1 MSKSDPNTD
10 YTVAATFV
18 LEGLSSLIAELA
30 GTEEGGQPTEAT
42 AAANGHD
49 SAKRAEGLEDAQVA
63 PCAKIAEGA
72 EDIEGADAA
81 KGEYFIPEKE
91 NALLQLTREWLK
103 IASCRT
109 EKVSECMQ
117 VLLLELRDLREI
129 AQRGNSRRGN
139 SERDRLLRR
148 KKEQDSDKI
157 KYEEAKQYL
166 DKGALLLGLPSGY
179 FYRHVEKYRLSR
191 SVVDAQGRRKTVLCQ
206 NCAEHDDSQW
216 LHRSG
221 VPRFVGESP
230 EYYFRR
236 LPPKDR
242 DTPWYERKQQELI
255 TRYSVRGGGPV
266 NEHSERR
273 FRAAACI
280 LIGTFVPKDAI
291 NPYQLIADLLKL
303 CGIERIGKD
312 VRQVI
317 VERERWAGE
326 PILGSNPCVAALGD
340 DQRN

>member
-30 GTEEGGQPTEAT
+30 GTEEDVQPTEAT

-49 SAKRAEGLEDAQVA
+49 SAKRAEGPEDAQAA

-72 EDIEGADAA
+72 ENIEGADAA

-91 NALLQLTREWLK
+91 TALLQLTREWLK
-103 IASCRT
+103 IAGGRT

-129 AQRGNSRRGN
+129 AQRGS
-139 SERDRLLRR
+139 SERDRLLSK
-148 KKEQDSDKI
+148 KKEQDSDEK
-157 KYEEAKQYL
+157 KYEEAKQHL
-166 DKGALLLGLPSGY
+166 DNAAELLGLPSGY
-179 FYRHVEKYRLSR
+179 FYMHVEEDCSSR
-191 SVVDAQGRRKTVLCQ
+191 SVVDAEGRRLEVKCQ

-236 LPPKDR
+236 LPPEER
-242 DTPWYERKQQELI
+242 GIPWYERKEQELI

-273 FRAAACI
+273 FRAAACN
-280 LIGTFVPKDAI
+280 LIGTFIPKDAI
-291 NPYQLIADLLKL
+291 NPYQLIADLLEL
-303 CGIERIGKD
+303 CGIKRSGKD

-317 VERERWAGE
+317 AERERWTKN
-326 PILGSNPCVAALGD
+326 PIFGSNSCFAALGD
-340 DQRN
+340 GQRN